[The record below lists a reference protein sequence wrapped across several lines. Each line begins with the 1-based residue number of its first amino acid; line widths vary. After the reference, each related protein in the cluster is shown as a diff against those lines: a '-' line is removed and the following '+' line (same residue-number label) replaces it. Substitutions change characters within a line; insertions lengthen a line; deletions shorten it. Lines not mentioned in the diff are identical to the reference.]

1 MGASRRRGADARV
14 RAGIGNGLTGTRDA
28 GVTRARAG
36 TTIAETLTASPPSG
50 ATRRTDENV
59 GSIAVRYRDR
69 CIVAVIGQ
77 AGHHVIRVARVAI
90 AINTGTTK
98 SGGILSMAAGVVRI
112 VTTTGNAQDALRIRV
127 R

>member
-1 MGASRRRGADARV
+1 MGASRGRGADARV

-36 TTIAETLTASPPSG
+36 TTIAETLTASQPSG

-59 GSIAVRYRDR
+59 GSFAVRYRDR

-77 AGHHVIRVARVAI
+77 AGHHVLRVARVAI

-98 SGGILSMAAGVVRI
+98 SRGILSMAAGVVRI

>member
-1 MGASRRRGADARV
+1 MDARV
-14 RAGIGNGLTGTRDA
+14 SPGIGNGLTGTGTA

-36 TTIAETLTASPPSG
+36 TTIAETPTASPPSG
-50 ATRRTDENV
+50 ATRGTGEDV
-59 GSIAVRYRDR
+59 GSSAVRYRDR

-90 AINTGTTK
+90 VINTGTTE
-98 SGGILSMAAGVVRI
+98 SGGILGMAAGVVRI